1 MSEAEPLTGHAAV
14 EQGQGYK
21 PAPTEPTPAEPTT
34 YGSGIQGVMDAGNDL
49 TRERGSSE
57 TEPVERFLEWKS
69 GSKAGQRVDLKA
81 ERMSLTAE
89 AAAKT
94 LSEVHRTEDAM
105 EAHANLSE
113 LQREVDLARHQ
124 VAAAQQ
130 PLPDAQQSA
139 QAETPQP
146 IDSPQP
152 EAGEAPPSGLSPK
165 VAAALADPEIRQAI
179 EATIAPAD
187 QARQQYEQGLS
198 QLTEFAAAGVLAKL
212 QSKYPNI
219 TGPQIPAAMQLLES
233 QDPNF
238 LAEIRADANRAVALC
253 QASRQVQAQQAQ
265 EMQKQFNGWA
275 KAQDA
280 ELEAKVPEIANDPDM
295 KVSKAAL
302 RSLKDVGYSEEELAA
317 AWNGQPFSMRDH
329 RAQLLIWKAA
339 QYDMA
344 RAGVG
349 RPEAP
354 ALPPVQRP
362 GISSSVGE
370 RTFVDT
376 SDLRRQLKS
385 ARGLEAVRIAT
396 KMHQAQ
402 RAARR

>member
-1 MSEAEPLTGHAAV
+1 M
-14 EQGQGYK
+14 
-21 PAPTEPTPAEPTT
+21 
-34 YGSGIQGVMDAGNDL
+34 
-49 TRERGSSE
+49 
-57 TEPVERFLEWKS
+57 
-69 GSKAGQRVDLKA
+69 
-81 ERMSLTAE
+81 
-89 AAAKT
+89 
-94 LSEVHRTEDAM
+94 
-105 EAHANLSE
+105 
-113 LQREVDLARHQ
+113 DLARHQ

-130 PLPDAQQSA
+130 PQPDTQQSA
-139 QAETPQP
+139 QAEKPQP

-152 EAGEAPPSGLSPK
+152 EFGEAPPSGLSPK

-198 QLTEFAAAGVLAKL
+198 QLTEFAAASVLAKL

-295 KVSKAAL
+295 RVSKAAL
-302 RSLKDVGYSEEELAA
+302 KSLKDVGYTEQELAA

-344 RAGVG
+344 KAT
-349 RPEAP
+349 AHANP
-354 ALPPVQRP
+354 ASRGNIPHVQRP
-362 GISSSVGE
+362 GIAPSAGE
-370 RTFVDT
+370 RSAVDL
-376 SDLRRQLKS
+376 SELRNEFKRATGNEQLKLG
-385 ARGLEAVRIAT
+385 ARL
-396 KMHQAQ
+396 Q
-402 RAARR
+402 RLQRESRR

>member
-1 MSEAEPLTGHAAV
+1 MALALRAFERLQTISAAS
-14 EQGQGYK
+14 
-21 PAPTEPTPAEPTT
+21 ARRR
-34 YGSGIQGVMDAGNDL
+34 IRD
-49 TRERGSSE
+49 
-57 TEPVERFLEWKS
+57 EPVERFLEWKT
-69 GSKAGQRVDLKA
+69 GPKAGQRVDLKA
-81 ERMSLTAE
+81 ERMSLTPE
-89 AAAKT
+89 QAAKT
-94 LSEVHRTEDAM
+94 LSEVHRTEDAI

-130 PLPDAQQSA
+130 PQTDAQQSA

-165 VAAALADPEIRQAI
+165 VRRRFGRSGNSSGYRGHHCPSGSGQAAIRAG
-179 EATIAPAD
+179 D
-187 QARQQYEQGLS
+187 CS

-212 QSKYPNI
+212 QSKYPSI

-233 QDPNF
+233 QDPNV

-280 ELEAKVPEIANDPDM
+280 ALEAKVPEIANDPDM
-295 KVSKAAL
+295 RVCKAAL
-302 RSLKDVGYSEEELAA
+302 KSLKDVGYSEEELAA

-349 RPEAP
+349 RPEPKPLPPCNVP
-354 ALPPVQRP
+354 AL
-362 GISSSVGE
+362 
-370 RTFVDT
+370 
-376 SDLRRQLKS
+376 LRRLANAPS
-385 ARGLEAVRIAT
+385 WT
-396 KMHQAQ
+396 
-402 RAARR
+402 RAI